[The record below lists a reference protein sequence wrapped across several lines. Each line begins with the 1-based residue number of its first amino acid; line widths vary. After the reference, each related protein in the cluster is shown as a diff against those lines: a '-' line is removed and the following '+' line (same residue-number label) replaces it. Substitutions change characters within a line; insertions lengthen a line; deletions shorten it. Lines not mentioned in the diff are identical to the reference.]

1 MTENKRLLTYIALGV
16 IVLFLVGGV
25 YGYFGVLSPLHQKI
39 ESVDAEMQQQKTFLD
54 HAEAPM
60 AVATQDSENTFAL
73 QEEVPVRPLVDQLML
88 QFEKAEVLSDSLILT
103 MDFSDGEA
111 SEDEEEVAAEEE
123 TAEETASEQTNKG
136 ENTEQESTD
145 TSTESIEQNVSN
157 EDDSVE
163 PSKTT
168 TPPAP
173 EVLPD
178 GVKKIT
184 AEMSVVSKDYEGILK
199 FIKTV
204 EELKRVIVVEA
215 ITFTGMDE
223 LEIASADAVK
233 NQLKYEITISAYYLP
248 ELTDYLKDLPRG
260 EFPAPNGKENPL
272 IKEN

>member
-1 MTENKRLLTYIALGV
+1 MTQNKKLLSYVSIGV
-16 IVLFLVGGV
+16 ILLFLMGGI
-25 YGYFGVLSPLHQKI
+25 YGYFGLLSPLHQQI
-39 ESVDAEMQQQKTFLD
+39 ESVDAEMKQQKTFLD
-54 HAEAPM
+54 NM
-60 AVATQDSENTFAL
+60 ATPAAVTTQNSENTFTL
-73 QEEVPVRPLVDQLML
+73 QEEVPVKPLVDQLML

-111 SEDEEEVAAEEE
+111 SEDEVGAVEEENTEE
-123 TAEETASEQTNKG
+123 TAPDENTEG
-136 ENTEQESTD
+136 ENTE
-145 TSTESIEQNVSN
+145 STEVAEENVSN
-157 EDDSVE
+157 TDDDIDTSE
-163 PSKTT
+163 TT

-173 EVLPD
+173 EVLPQ

-215 ITFTGMDE
+215 ITFSGMDE
-223 LEIASADAVK
+223 LEMAAADAVT

-272 IKEN
+272 IQEN